1 MRNGSKKNIYLDLW
15 SISLVSRI
23 KAHMLHTQIKQRTG
37 VVMKHFDGRDCF
49 MGKRDAGHQNDRI
62 KSIVMLYTF
71 LGSLENKLGG
81 KQKLSECNGRMDWP
95 SHGVYFFF
103 EEGEIRQESGDG
115 QRVVRVGTH
124 ALNESSK
131 NTLWKRLGSHRGNA
145 DGQSGNQRGSIF
157 RRLVGEALINQARP
171 DVYPKEATVSWGKG
185 NSAPVGIR
193 RNEIP
198 VEKNVSEVIGNMP
211 FLWLAVSDRQQRGII
226 EEYCVSLLSNFDV
239 EAPIDRPSDTW
250 LGRHLNPK
258 RARHIQS
265 GLWQTEH
272 VDSVLF
278 RQRTDF
284 VAEVMRPLLKG

>member
-1 MRNGSKKNIYLDLW
+1 MKIGSRHDRF
-15 SISLVSRI
+15 V
-23 KAHMLHTQIKQRTG
+23 
-37 VVMKHFDGRDCF
+37 
-49 MGKRDAGHQNDRI
+49 GKRDAGHHNDRMN
-62 KSIVMLYTF
+62 SIVMLYMF
-71 LGSLENKLGG
+71 LDSLEAMLGG
-81 KQKLSECNGRMDWP
+81 KQRLSKCNGRMDWP
-95 SHGVYFFF
+95 SHGIYFFF
-103 EEGEIRQESGDG
+103 EEGENRHESGDG
-115 QRVVRVGTH
+115 QRVVRIGTH
-124 ALNESSK
+124 ALKESSK
-131 NTLWKRLGSHRGNA
+131 NTLWKRLSSHRGNS
-145 DGQSGNQRGSIF
+145 DGQGGNHRGSIF
-157 RRLVGEALINQARP
+157 RLLVGEALKNQGMQGN
-171 DVYPKEATVSWGKG
+171 YPKEARESWGKG
-185 NSAPVGIR
+185 SSAPVGIR

-211 FLWLAVSDRQQRGII
+211 FLWLAVPDRQQRGII

-284 VAEVMRPLLKG
+284 VAEVMQPLLRG